1 MSENKHISIPK
12 NIETEDQNDF
22 HFLRKTGIEYIE
34 KLGGK
39 LWTDYNSH
47 DPGITTLE
55 VLSYAITDLGM
66 RMNLNMEDILTSEDE
81 KKDIHTQF
89 LKATEILPSRP
100 LTELDYRKLFI
111 DINMISG
118 HKRPIR
124 NCWLVPK
131 TETLYVDCENGNLD
145 FKPIGKKTES
155 FKVKGMYDLYVDYAE
170 DIDVNTVIDGIGC
183 EKSNINT
190 KILDRYH
197 ANRSLCE
204 DLAEIKQVE
213 TQKVAV
219 CARIG
224 LVNKADEELVHAK
237 VTRAINNYL
246 SPEVHFYSLKQMLD
260 RGLSTDQIFEGPLLD
275 NGFIDTEELRNS
287 QLRREVRLSDII
299 SEIMKI
305 DGVKEIHEISIAG
318 CDNVVKQN
326 NDWLICIEKGRKPEL
341 CELSSFSYS
350 KGSLPLNINK
360 EKVQN
365 YIETLKREEEV
376 LREDARQNKE
386 LILPQGTSY
395 DIANYATILN
405 EFPDTYG
412 VGISGIIGNQN
423 PEREA
428 LAKQLKGYLL
438 FFDQILAGYFKHL
451 EKVKEVLSVNGDLKR
466 TYFTQALKN
475 IKGFDELVSDYDT
488 ESDDQLTDS
497 LYEELDNSVERRNE
511 VLDHLISR
519 FAETFSDYTFLMKSL
534 YGNSAD
540 EIVLSN
546 KENFLNEYTSLSKD
560 RGLGY
565 NYTLFS
571 DTDIWNTTNISGAQK
586 RIARLL
592 GLKDYTQR
600 TLSQSPVS
608 IIKTPIGNNKFTYS
622 WKVKDAEGNIVLSS
636 VNTYKIEYSATKNLN
651 EAIYQTIQIDQE
663 DLKNALE
670 QLKDDDENLAE
681 TIKNL
686 KECEKNFCLIG
697 NIKIRV
703 SLNDNF
709 YLEIVDDP
717 VKQNV
722 IATHKKTNPYSD
734 LKELKKGIVKLVD
747 YLKYGFTEEGIFLV
761 EHLLLKPTA
770 RDYKLM
776 GGIGC
781 MSIGETFRIAYDLQ
795 EDSSIANPSL
805 ADPIKYSE
813 ALMSSCED
821 CDIDIYDPY
830 SFRVSVVLPGFAY
843 RFQDPDFRRY
853 AETVIR
859 QEIPAHVLAKICWVG
874 DRFSETETAQ
884 NDLADFEVAFK
895 KYLSDKAKNNTA
907 VLGQSIH
914 DVVKALTYLNNI
926 YRPGRLLDCAAEDDD
941 NLDGKIIIGQSNLS
955 KKLKNNEY

>member
-1 MSENKHISIPK
+1 MSENKHISISK
-12 NIETEDQNDF
+12 NIETEDQTDF

-66 RMNLNMEDILTSEDE
+66 RMNLNMEDILTSTDE

-89 LKATEILPSRP
+89 LKATEILPSKP
-100 LTELDYRKLFI
+100 LNELDYRKLFI
-111 DINMISG
+111 DISMESG

-124 NCWLVPK
+124 NCWLIPK
-131 TETLYVDCENGNLD
+131 TEKLYVDCKTGKLD
-145 FKPIGKKTES
+145 FKPIGDKTES
-155 FKVKGMYDLYVDYAE
+155 FKVKGQYDLYVDYAE
-170 DIDVNTVIDGIGC
+170 DIDVVDINGRKC
-183 EKSNINT
+183 EKSNVNL

-197 ANRSLCE
+197 TNRSLCE
-204 DLAEIKQVE
+204 DLAEIKEVE

-237 VTRAINNYL
+237 VLKTVKNYL
-246 SPEVHFYSLKQMLD
+246 APEVHFYSLKQLLD
-260 RGLSTDQIFEGPLLD
+260 KGQTTDEIFEGPLL
-275 NGFIDTEELRNS
+275 NSGFIDTEELKNS
-287 QLRREVRLSDII
+287 QLKREVRLSDII
-299 SEIMKI
+299 SELMKI

-318 CDNVVKQN
+318 CDNVVKQT
-326 NDWLICIEKGRKPEL
+326 NDWLICIEKGKKPEL

-350 KGSLPLNINK
+350 KGSLPLNINDK
-360 EKVQN
+360 KVQE
-365 YIETLKREEEV
+365 YVATLKREEEV
-376 LREDARQNKE
+376 LREDAKQNKE
-386 LILPQGTSY
+386 LALPQGTSY

-428 LAKQLKGYLL
+428 LAKQMKGYLL

-451 EKVKEVLSVNGDLKR
+451 EKVKEVLSINGDLKR
-466 TYFTQALKN
+466 TYFTQTLKN
-475 IKGFDELVSDYDT
+475 IKGFDELVSNYAT
-488 ESDDQLTDS
+488 ENDDELTDS

-534 YGNSAD
+534 YGKSTD

-546 KENFLNEYTSLSKD
+546 KENFLKEYQSLSKN

-565 NYTLFS
+565 NYTSFS
-571 DTDIWNTTNISGAQK
+571 DGDIWNTENISGAQK

-592 GLKDYTQR
+592 GIKNYKQR
-600 TLSQSPVS
+600 NLSQTPVL
-608 IIKTPIGNNKFTYS
+608 IIKTKNTENDKYTYT
-622 WKVKDAEGNIVLSS
+622 WKVKDADSNIILSS
-636 VNTYKIEYSATKNLN
+636 VNTYEIEYAATKNLN

-663 DLKNALE
+663 DLENALKPLQE
-670 QLKDDDENLAE
+670 AQAKYD
-681 TIKNL
+681 
-686 KECEKNFCLIG
+686 LIG
-697 NIKIRV
+697 NIQIRF
-703 SLNDNF
+703 SGGGNYYFD
-709 YLEIVDDP
+709 IVDDT
-717 VKQNV
+717 VNQNV
-722 IATHKKTNPYSD
+722 MATHKRNNPYPD
-734 LKELKKGIVKLVD
+734 LVTLKDGIREIIR
-747 YLKYGFTEEGIFLV
+747 YFKYDFTEEGIFLI

-770 RDYKLM
+770 KDYKLM
-776 GGIGC
+776 GGVGC
-781 MSIGETFRIAYDLQ
+781 MSIGETFRISYDV
-795 EDSSIANPSL
+795 EADSSTS
-805 ADPIKYSE
+805 DPAEYSQ
-813 ALMSSCED
+813 ALMSSCEGD
-821 CDIDIYDPY
+821 CEIDVFDPY

-874 DRFSETETAQ
+874 DRLGEKQEAQ
-884 NDLADFEVAFK
+884 NDLAEFEVAFK
-895 KYLSDKAKNNTA
+895 KYLSDKSKNNTA
-907 VLGQSIH
+907 NLGKSI
-914 DVVKALTYLNNI
+914 KELLLALSHLNNI
-926 YRPGRLLDCAAEDDD
+926 YRPGRLLDCAVDD
-941 NLDGKIIIGQSNLS
+941 NDGLDGKIILGQSNI
-955 KKLKNNEY
+955 

>member
-1 MSENKHISIPK
+1 MSENKHISISK
-12 NIETEDQNDF
+12 KIETEDQTDF
-22 HFLRKTGIEYIE
+22 QFLRKTGIEYIE

-66 RMNLNMEDILTSEDE
+66 RMNLNMEDILASNE
-81 KKDIHTQF
+81 KENDIHTQF

-111 DINMISG
+111 DINMVSG

-131 TETLYVDCENGNLD
+131 NEALYVDCKTGKLD
-145 FKPIGKKTES
+145 FKPIGDKTQS
-155 FKVKGMYDLYVDYAE
+155 FTVKGLYDLYVDYAE
-170 DIDVNTVIDGIGC
+170 NINAEGTGC
-183 EKSNINT
+183 EKSNINI

-204 DLAEIKQVE
+204 DLAEIKEVE

-237 VTRAINNYL
+237 VLKAVNNYL
-246 SPEVHFYSLKQMLD
+246 SPEVHFYSLKQMLEK
-260 RGLSTDQIFEGPLLD
+260 GLTTDQIFEGPLLD
-275 NGFIDTEELRNS
+275 NGFIDTEELENS
-287 QLRREVRLSDII
+287 QLRREVRLSDIV

-305 DGVKEIHEISIAG
+305 DGIKEIHEISIAG
-318 CDNVVKQN
+318 CDSIIKQN

-350 KGSLPLNINK
+350 KGSLPLNINEK
-360 EKVQN
+360 KVQD
-365 YIETLKREEEV
+365 YLLTLQREEDV
-376 LREDARQNKE
+376 LREDAKQNKE

-412 VGISGIIGNQN
+412 VGISGIIGNVT

-451 EKVKEVLSVNGDLKR
+451 EKVKEVLSVNGQLKR
-466 TYFTQALKN
+466 TFFTQALKN
-475 IKGFDELVSDYDT
+475 IKGFDELVSRYDT
-488 ESDDQLTDS
+488 ESDDNLTDS

-534 YGNSAD
+534 YGKSTD
-540 EIVLSN
+540 EIVLRN
-546 KENFLNEYTSLSKD
+546 KENFLKEYTSLSKD
-560 RGLGY
+560 RGMGY

-571 DTDIWNTTNISGAQK
+571 DSDLWNTKNISGAQK

-592 GLKDYTQR
+592 GIKDYTQR
-600 TLSQSPVS
+600 NLSQSPVS
-608 IIKTPIGNNKFTYS
+608 IIKTKDSEDKDIYS
-622 WKVKDAEGNIVLSS
+622 WKIKDGVGNIMLSS
-636 VNTYKIEYSATKNLN
+636 VNTYKIEYAATKNLN
-651 EAIYQTIQIDQE
+651 EAVYQIIQIDQE
-663 DLKNALE
+663 DLENALKK
-670 QLKDDDENLAE
+670 LDEEKHQDTLRM
-681 TIKNL
+681 L
-686 KECEKNFCLIG
+686 KECNQNFCLIG

-703 SLNDNF
+703 SLGGNF
-709 YLEIVDDP
+709 YFEIVDDTDQ
-717 VKQNV
+717 QNV
-722 IATHKKTNPYSD
+722 IATHKKTNPYLSLGD
-734 LKELKKGIVKLVD
+734 MKDGIRDIVK
-747 YLKYGFTEEGIFLV
+747 YFKYDFTEEGIFLV
-761 EHLLLKPTA
+761 EHLLLKPTTK
-770 RDYKLM
+770 DYKLM

-781 MSIGETFRIAYDLQ
+781 MSIENTFKVMYDL
-795 EDSSIANPSL
+795 EESNPTVN
-805 ADPIKYSE
+805 PIKYSE
-813 ALMSSCED
+813 AFMSSCEEG
-821 CDIDIYDPY
+821 CEIDVFDPY
-830 SFRVSVVLPGFAY
+830 SYRVSVVLPGFAY

-874 DRFSETETAQ
+874 DRLSEKETAQ
-884 NDLADFEVAFK
+884 NDLAEFEVAFK
-895 KYLSDKAKNNTA
+895 KYLSDKSKNNI
-907 VLGQSIH
+907 VNLGNSIM
-914 DVVKALTYLNNI
+914 DLLTALTHLNNI
-926 YRPGRLLDCAAEDDD
+926 YRPGRLLDCAANDKDI
-941 NLDGKIIIGQSNLS
+941 LDGKIILGQSNI
-955 KKLKNNEY
+955 

>member
-1 MSENKHISIPK
+1 MSENKHISISK
-12 NIETEDQNDF
+12 NIETEDQTDF
-22 HFLRKTGIEYIE
+22 HFLRKTGVEYIE

-66 RMNLNMEDILTSEDE
+66 RMNLNMEDILASEDE

-100 LTELDYRKLFI
+100 LNELDYRKLFI
-111 DINMISG
+111 DINFKSG
-118 HKRPIR
+118 HQRPIR

-131 TETLYVDCENGNLD
+131 TEKLYVDCKTGKLD
-145 FKPIGKKTES
+145 FKPIGDKTKD
-155 FKVKGMYDLYVDYAE
+155 FDVKGMYDLYVDYAE
-170 DIDVNTVIDGIGC
+170 DIDVEDTNGRKC
-183 EKSNINT
+183 EKSNVNL

-197 ANRSLCE
+197 TNRSLCE
-204 DLAEIKQVE
+204 DLAEIKEVE

-246 SPEVHFYSLKQMLD
+246 APEVHFYSLKQLLD
-260 RGLSTDQIFEGPLLD
+260 KGQTTDEIFEGPLLD
-275 NGFIDTEELRNS
+275 NGFIDTEELKNS
-287 QLRREVRLSDII
+287 QLRREVRVSDII
-299 SEIMKI
+299 SELMKI

-318 CDNVVKQN
+318 CDNVIKQT
-326 NDWLICIEKGRKPEL
+326 NDWLICIEKGKKPEL

-350 KGSLPLNINK
+350 KGSLPLNINYS
-360 EKVQN
+360 KVQE
-365 YIETLKREEEV
+365 YLETLKREEEV

-428 LAKQLKGYLL
+428 LAKQMKGYLL
-438 FFDQILAGYFKHL
+438 FFDQILASYFKHL
-451 EKVKEVLSVNGDLKR
+451 EKVKEVLSVNGDLTR

-475 IKGFDELVSDYDT
+475 IKGFDELVFNYDN
-488 ESDDQLTDS
+488 ESDDKLTDS

-534 YGNSAD
+534 YGKSAD

-546 KENFLNEYTSLSKD
+546 KENFLNEYQSLSKD

-565 NYTLFS
+565 DYTLIGDS
-571 DTDIWNTTNISGAQK
+571 DIWNTNNISGAQK

-592 GLKDYTQR
+592 GIKNYSQR
-600 TLSQSPVS
+600 NLSQSPVS
-608 IIKTPIGNNKFTYS
+608 IIKTENGDGKYS
-622 WKVKDAEGNIVLSS
+622 YTWKIKDATSSNIVLSS
-636 VNTYKIEYSATKNLN
+636 VNTYEIEYAATKNLN

-663 DLKNALE
+663 DLENALE
-670 QLKDDDENLAE
+670 LLEEGKDSYD
-681 TIKNL
+681 
-686 KECEKNFCLIG
+686 LIG
-697 NIKIRV
+697 NIQIRF
-703 SLNDNF
+703 SGGGNYYFD
-709 YLEIVDDP
+709 IVDDT
-717 VKQNV
+717 KEQNV
-722 IATHKKTNPYSD
+722 MATHKKTNPYPD
-734 LKELKKGIVKLVD
+734 LKRLKDGIRETM
-747 YLKYGFTEEGIFLV
+747 KYFKYDFTEEGIFLV

-770 RDYKLM
+770 KDYKLM

-781 MSIGETFRIAYDLQ
+781 MEIGATFRISFDIEADY
-795 EDSSIANPSL
+795 SIT
-805 ADPIKYSE
+805 DPVKYSE
-813 ALMSSCED
+813 ALMSSCEED
-821 CDIDIYDPY
+821 CETDVFDPY
-830 SFRVSVVLPGFAY
+830 SYRVSVVLPGFAY

-874 DRFSETETAQ
+874 DRLSEKQDAQ
-884 NDLADFEVAFK
+884 NDLSEFEVAFK
-895 KYLSDKAKNNTA
+895 KYLSDKSKNNTA
-907 VLGQSIH
+907 NLGNSIQ
-914 DVVKALTYLNNI
+914 DLLIALTNLNNI
-926 YRPGRLLDCAAEDDD
+926 YRPGRLLDCAIDD
-941 NLDGKIIIGQSNLS
+941 NDGLDGKIILGQSNI
-955 KKLKNNEY
+955 

>member
-66 RMNLNMEDILTSEDE
+66 RMNLNMEDILASEDE
-81 KKDIHTQF
+81 EKNIHTQF

-118 HKRPIR
+118 PKRPIR

-131 TETLYVDCENGNLD
+131 TEKLYVDCENGNLD
-145 FKPIGKKTES
+145 FVPIGEKTKD
-155 FKVKGMYDLYVDYAE
+155 FNVKGLYDLYVDYAE
-170 DIDVNTVIDGIGC
+170 DIDTSDIGC
-183 EKSNINT
+183 GDSSVKAM
-190 KILDRYH
+190 ILERYH
-197 ANRSLCE
+197 ANRSICE

-224 LVNKADEELVHAK
+224 LANKADEELVHAK

-246 SPEVHFYSLKQMLD
+246 SPEVHFYSLQQMLD
-260 RGLSTDQIFEGPLLD
+260 KGLSTDQIFEGPLLD
-275 NGFIDTEELRNS
+275 NGFIDTEELKKS
-287 QLRREVRLSDII
+287 QLRKEVRLSDII

-305 DGVKEIHEISIAG
+305 DGIKEIHEISIAG
-318 CDNVVKQN
+318 CDSVVKQN

-350 KGSLPLNINK
+350 KGALPLNIN
-360 EKVQN
+360 EQKVQN
-365 YIETLKREEEV
+365 YLETLKREEEV
-376 LREDARQNKE
+376 LRDDARQNKE
-386 LILPQGTSY
+386 LAVPEGTSY

-412 VGISGIIGNQN
+412 VGISGIIGNHN

-438 FFDQILAGYFKHL
+438 FFDQILASYFKHL
-451 EKVKEVLSVNGDLKR
+451 EKVKEVLSVNGGVTR

-475 IKGFDELVSDYDT
+475 IKGFDELVSDYNI
-488 ESDDQLTDS
+488 ENDDQLTDS

-540 EIVLSN
+540 EIVLNN
-546 KENFLNEYTSLSKD
+546 KENFLKEYTSLSKD

-571 DTDIWNTTNISGAQK
+571 DSDIWNTNNISGVQK

-600 TLSQSPVS
+600 SLSQSPVT
-608 IIKTPIGNNKFTYS
+608 IIKTKNDDGKYS
-622 WKVKDAEGNIVLSS
+622 YTWKIKDAESNIVLSS
-636 VNTYKIEYSATKNLN
+636 VKPCKIEYAATKNLN
-651 EAIYQTIQIDQE
+651 EAIYQTIQIDLE
-663 DLKNALE
+663 DLNNALE
-670 QLKDDDENLAE
+670 KLDEKNPEKTIDELK
-681 TIKNL
+681 K
-686 KECEKNFCLIG
+686 CEKNFCLIG

-709 YLEIVDDP
+709 YLEIVDDS
-717 VKQNV
+717 VEQNV
-722 IATHKKTNPYSD
+722 IAAHKKTNPYST
-734 LKELKKGIVKLVD
+734 LEELKTGIVKLVK
-747 YLKYGFTEEGIFLV
+747 YLKYEFTEEGIFLV
-761 EHLLLKPTA
+761 EHLLLKPTTK
-770 RDYKLM
+770 DYKLM

-781 MSIGETFRIAYDLQ
+781 MSIGETFRIAYDLDEEPPIQ
-795 EDSSIANPSL
+795 K
-805 ADPIKYSE
+805 DPVKVSE
-813 ALMSSCED
+813 TFMTSCED
-821 CDIDIYDPY
+821 DCEIDVYDPY
-830 SFRVSVVLPGFAY
+830 SYRISVVLPGFAY

-874 DRFSETETAQ
+874 DRMSETETAQ
-884 NDLADFEVAFK
+884 EDLERFEVALK

-907 VLGQSIH
+907 SLGNSIR
-914 DVVKALTYLNNI
+914 DLVDALTFLNNI
-926 YRPGRLLDCAAEDDD
+926 YRPGKLLDCAAEDDE
-941 NLDGKIIIGQSNLS
+941 NSDGKIILGQSNI
-955 KKLKNNEY
+955 

>member
-1 MSENKHISIPK
+1 MSENKHISISK
-12 NIETEDQNDF
+12 NIETGDQTDF

-34 KLGGK
+34 ELGGK

-66 RMNLNMEDILTSEDE
+66 RMNLNMEDILASKDAD
-81 KKDIHTQF
+81 KDIHTQF

-111 DINMISG
+111 DINFASG

-124 NCWLVPK
+124 NCWLVPNN
-131 TETLYVDCENGNLD
+131 ETLYVDCKTGQLD
-145 FKPIGKKTES
+145 FKPVGEKTQK
-155 FKVKGMYDLYVDYAE
+155 FNVKGLYNLYVDYAE
-170 DIDVNTVIDGIGC
+170 DINEEGNGCRKSTVNTQ
-183 EKSNINT
+183 
-190 KILDRYH
+190 ILDRYH

-204 DLAEIKQVE
+204 DLAEIKEIE

-237 VTRAINNYL
+237 VLKTINNYL

-260 RGLSTDQIFEGPLLD
+260 KGLTTDQIFEGPLLD
-275 NGFIDTEELRNS
+275 NGFIDTEELSNS

-299 SEIMKI
+299 SEVMKI
-305 DGVKEIHEISIAG
+305 DGIKEIHEISIAG
-318 CDNVVKQN
+318 CDSVIKQT

-350 KGSLPLNINK
+350 KGALPLNINDK
-360 EKVQN
+360 KVQE
-365 YIETLKREEEV
+365 YLATLKREEEI

-386 LILPQGTSY
+386 LTLPQGTSY

-412 VGISGIIGNQN
+412 VGTSGIIGNQT

-438 FFDQILAGYFKHL
+438 FFDQILASYFKHL
-451 EKVKEVLSVNGDLKR
+451 EKVKEVLSVNSHLKR
-466 TYFTQALKN
+466 TFFTQALKN
-475 IKGFDELVSDYDT
+475 IKGFDELVSDYTTD
-488 ESDDQLTDS
+488 SDDELTDS

-534 YGNSAD
+534 YGKSAD

-560 RGLGY
+560 RGLAY
-565 NYTLFS
+565 NYTSFS
-571 DTDIWNTTNISGAQK
+571 DADIWNTNNISGAQK

-592 GLKDYTQR
+592 GIKNYSQR
-600 TLSQSPVS
+600 NLSQSPVS
-608 IIKTPIGNNKFTYS
+608 IIKTLNNNKPSYT
-622 WKVKDAEGNIVLSS
+622 WKIKDATGNIILSS
-636 VNTYKIEYSATKNLN
+636 VNTYQIEYAATKNLN

-663 DLKNALE
+663 DLENALKE
-670 QLKDDDENLAE
+670 LAKGQV
-681 TIKNL
+681 KND
-686 KECEKNFCLIG
+686 LIG
-697 NIKIRV
+697 NIKIRL
-703 SLNDNF
+703 SGGGNYYFD
-709 YLEIVDDP
+709 IVDDTEE
-717 VKQNV
+717 QNV
-722 IATHKKTNPYSD
+722 MATHKRTNPYSSID
-734 LKELKKGIVKLVD
+734 SLIIGIRETVK
-747 YLKYGFTEEGIFLV
+747 YFKYDFTEEGIFLV
-761 EHLLLKPTA
+761 EHLLLKPTSK
-770 RDYKLM
+770 DYKLM

-781 MSIGETFRIAYDLQ
+781 MSIEGTFKVMYDLE
-795 EDSSIANPSL
+795 EDNPTT
-805 ADPIKYSE
+805 APIKYSE
-813 ALMSSCED
+813 AFMSSCEED
-821 CDIDIYDPY
+821 CETDVFDPY
-830 SFRVSVVLPGFAY
+830 SYRVSVVLPGFAY
-843 RFQDPDFRRY
+843 RFQNPDFRRY

-874 DRFSETETAQ
+874 DRLSEKETAQ
-884 NDLADFEVAFK
+884 NDLAEFEVAFK
-895 KYLSDKAKNNTA
+895 KYLSDKAKNNI
-907 VLGQSIH
+907 VNLGNSIT
-914 DVVKALTYLNNI
+914 DLLTALTHLNNI
-926 YRPGRLLDCAAEDDD
+926 YRPGRLLDCAMDD
-941 NLDGKIIIGQSNLS
+941 NDDLDGKIILGQSNL
-955 KKLKNNEY
+955 

>member
-1 MSENKHISIPK
+1 MSENKHISISK
-12 NIETEDQNDF
+12 NIETEDQTDF

-66 RMNLNMEDILTSEDE
+66 RMNLNMEDILSSDE
-81 KKDIHTQF
+81 EEKDIHTQF
-89 LKATEILPSRP
+89 LKATEILPSKP

-131 TETLYVDCENGNLD
+131 TETLYVDCETGNLD
-145 FKPIGKKTES
+145 FKPIGKKTKD

-170 DIDVNTVIDGIGC
+170 DIDAKGGC

-204 DLAEIKQVE
+204 DLAEIKEVE

-260 RGLSTDQIFEGPLLD
+260 KGLTTDQIFEGPLLD

-305 DGVKEIHEISIAG
+305 DGIKEIHEISIAG
-318 CDNVVKQN
+318 CDSVVKQN

-341 CELSSFSYS
+341 CDLSSFSYS
-350 KGSLPLNINK
+350 KGSLPLNINDQ
-360 EKVQN
+360 KVQN
-365 YIETLKREEEV
+365 YLENLKREEEI

-386 LILPQGTSY
+386 LALPQGTSY
-395 DIANYATILN
+395 DIASYATILN

-451 EKVKEVLSVNGDLKR
+451 EKIKEVLSVNGDLKR

-488 ESDDQLTDS
+488 DNDDKLTDS

-546 KENFLNEYTSLSKD
+546 KESFLNEYQSLSKD

-571 DTDIWNTTNISGAQK
+571 DSDVWNTNNISGAQK

-600 TLSQSPVS
+600 SLSQSPVS
-608 IIKTPIGNNKFTYS
+608 IIETQDINGKSTYT
-622 WKVKDAEGNIVLSS
+622 WKVKDKGGNIVLSS
-636 VNTYKIEYSATKNLN
+636 VNAYKIEYNANKNLN
-651 EAIYQTIQIDQE
+651 DAIYQTIQVDQE
-663 DLKNALE
+663 DLKNALNRLNE
-670 QLKDDDENLAE
+670 EELEDTLKQLRDCEN
-681 TIKNL
+681 
-686 KECEKNFCLIG
+686 NFCLIG

-703 SLNDNF
+703 SLGGNF

-722 IATHKKTNPYSD
+722 IATHKKTNPYST
-734 LKELKKGIVKLVD
+734 LKELKAGIVKLVD
-747 YLKYGFTEEGIFLV
+747 YLKYEFTEEGIFLV

-770 RDYKLM
+770 KDYKLM

-781 MSIGETFRIAYDLQ
+781 MSIGETFRVAYDLQ
-795 EDSSIANPSL
+795 ADSSVK
-805 ADPIKYSE
+805 DPIKYSE
-813 ALMSSCED
+813 AFMNSCED
-821 CDIDIYDPY
+821 CEIDVYDPY

-874 DRFSETETAQ
+874 DRMSETEIAQ
-884 NDLADFEVAFK
+884 DDLSKFEVAFK

-907 VLGQSIH
+907 ELGSSIH
-914 DVVKALTYLNNI
+914 ELVLALTYLNNI
-926 YRPGRLLDCAAEDDD
+926 YRPGRLLDCAAEEDDD
-941 NLDGKIIIGQSNLS
+941 TDGKIIIGQSNLS
-955 KKLKNNEY
+955 KKIEK

>member
-1 MSENKHISIPK
+1 MSENKHISISK
-12 NIETEDQNDF
+12 NIETGDQTDF
-22 HFLRKTGIEYIE
+22 HFLRRTGIKYIE
-34 KLGGK
+34 ELGGK

-66 RMNLNMEDILTSEDE
+66 RMNLDMEDILASEDVD
-81 KKDIHTQF
+81 KDIHTQF

-100 LTELDYRKLFI
+100 LNELDYRKLFI
-111 DINMISG
+111 DISSVAG

-131 TETLYVDCENGNLD
+131 NETLYVDCKTGQID
-145 FKPIGKKTES
+145 FKPIGEKTQH
-155 FKVKGMYDLYVDYAE
+155 FNIKGLYDLYVDYAE
-170 DIDVNTVIDGIGC
+170 DINDIGTGC
-183 EKSNINT
+183 EKSNVKT
-190 KILDRYH
+190 QILDRYH

-204 DLAEIKQVE
+204 DLAEIKEIE

-224 LVNKADEELVHAK
+224 LVNKADEELIHAK
-237 VTRAINNYL
+237 VIKTINNYL
-246 SPEVHFYSLKQMLD
+246 SPEVHFYSLKQMLEK
-260 RGLSTDQIFEGPLLD
+260 GLTTDQIFEGPLLD
-275 NGFIDTEELRNS
+275 NGFIDTEELKNS
-287 QLRREVRLSDII
+287 QLRREVRISDII
-299 SEIMKI
+299 AEIMKI

-318 CDNVVKQN
+318 CDNVIKQT

-350 KGSLPLNINK
+350 KGSLPLNINDK
-360 EKVQN
+360 KVQE
-365 YIETLKREEEV
+365 YLETLKREEEV
-376 LREDARQNKE
+376 LRDDARLNKD
-386 LILPQGTSY
+386 LVLPQGTSY

-412 VGISGIIGNQN
+412 VGISGIIGNQT

-451 EKVKEVLSVNGDLKR
+451 EKVKEVLSINGGLKR
-466 TYFTQALKN
+466 TFFTQALKN
-475 IKGFDELVSDYDT
+475 IKGFDELVPNYP
-488 ESDDQLTDS
+488 ENDDELTDS

-534 YGNSAD
+534 YGKSTD

-546 KENFLNEYTSLSKD
+546 KEKFLSEYKSLSKD

-565 NYTLFS
+565 NYTLFADS
-571 DTDIWNTTNISGAQK
+571 DLWNTDNISGVQK

-592 GLKDYTQR
+592 GIKNYQQR
-600 TLSQSPVS
+600 SLSQSPVS
-608 IIKTPIGNNKFTYS
+608 IIKTENSEGKASYT
-622 WKVKDAEGNIVLSS
+622 WKIKDAENNIILSS
-636 VNTYKIEYSATKNLN
+636 VNTYQIEYAATKNLN

-663 DLKNALE
+663 DLENALKKLDE
-670 QLKDDDENLAE
+670 DDPGTIEKLKNCQDDY
-681 TIKNL
+681 
-686 KECEKNFCLIG
+686 CLIG

-703 SLNDNF
+703 SAGGNYYF
-709 YLEIVDDP
+709 EIVDDT
-717 VKQNV
+717 VEKNV
-722 IATHKKTNPYSD
+722 IATHKMTNPYST
-734 LKELKKGIVKLVD
+734 LKELKYGIREIVR
-747 YLKYGFTEEGIFLV
+747 YFKYDFTEEGIFLV

-770 RDYKLM
+770 KDYKIV

-781 MSIGETFRIAYDLQ
+781 MSIGETFKVMYDIET
-795 EDSSIANPSL
+795 EDSATESVE
-805 ADPIKYSE
+805 YSE
-813 ALMSSCED
+813 AFMSSCEED
-821 CDIDIYDPY
+821 CETDVFDPY
-830 SFRVSVVLPGFAY
+830 SYRVSVVLPGFAY

-874 DRFSETETAQ
+874 DRLSEKETAQ
-884 NDLADFEVAFK
+884 NDLAEFEAAFK
-895 KYLSDKAKNNTA
+895 KYLSDKSKNNTA
-907 VLGQSIH
+907 NLGNSIH
-914 DVVKALTYLNNI
+914 DLLIALTHLNNI
-926 YRPGRLLDCAAEDDD
+926 YRPGRLLDCEMEDDD
-941 NLDGKIIIGQSNLS
+941 LDGKIILGQSNI
-955 KKLKNNEY
+955 

>member
-22 HFLRKTGIEYIE
+22 HFLRRTGIEYIE

-66 RMNLNMEDILTSEDE
+66 RMNLNMEDILTSEDT

-111 DINMISG
+111 DIAMSAG

-131 TETLYVDCENGNLD
+131 NETLYVDCETGTLD
-145 FKPIGKKTES
+145 FNPIGERTKH
-155 FKVKGMYDLYVDYAE
+155 FDVKGLYDLYVDYAE
-170 DIDVNTVIDGIGC
+170 DIDTNEIGC
-183 EKSNINT
+183 GDSSVKAM
-190 KILDRYH
+190 ILERYH

-204 DLAEIKQVE
+204 DLVEIKPVE
-213 TQKVAV
+213 TQDVAV

-237 VTRAINNYL
+237 VLKTVNNYL
-246 SPEVHFYSLKQMLD
+246 SPEVHFYSLNQMLD
-260 RGLSTDQIFEGPLLD
+260 KGLSTDQIFEGPLLD
-275 NGFIDTEELRNS
+275 NGFIDTEELKNS
-287 QLRREVRLSDII
+287 QLRSEIRLSDII

-318 CDNVVKQN
+318 CDSIITQN
-326 NDWLICIEKGRKPEL
+326 NDWVICIEKGRKPEL
-341 CELSSFSYS
+341 CDLSSFSYS
-350 KGSLPLNINK
+350 KGSLPLNINDK
-360 EKVQN
+360 KVQE
-365 YIETLKREEEV
+365 YLETLKREEEV
-376 LREDARQNKE
+376 LRNDARQNKE
-386 LILPQGTSY
+386 LVLPQGTSY
-395 DIANYATILN
+395 DLSNYATILN

-412 VGISGIIGNQN
+412 VGVSGIIGNQN

-428 LAKQLKGYLL
+428 LAKQMKGYLL
-438 FFDQILAGYFKHL
+438 FFDQILASYFKHL
-451 EKVKEVLSVNGDLKR
+451 EKVKEVLSVGGNLTR

-475 IKGFDELVSDYDT
+475 IKGFDELVSNYDT
-488 ESDDQLTDS
+488 DCDNNLTDS

-546 KENFLNEYTSLSKD
+546 KQNFLNEYKSLSKD

-565 NYTLFS
+565 NYTLFGNS
-571 DTDIWNTTNISGAQK
+571 DVWNTDNISGAQK
-586 RIARLL
+586 RISRLL

-600 TLSQSPVS
+600 NLSQSPVS
-608 IIKTPIGNNKFTYS
+608 IIKTQDTDGKDKYTWKIKDVDNN
-622 WKVKDAEGNIVLSS
+622 IILSS
-636 VNTYKIEYSATKNLN
+636 VNSYKIEYGATKNLN
-651 EAIYQTIQIDQE
+651 ESIYQMIQIDEE
-663 DLKNALE
+663 DLKNALDALQE
-670 QLKDDDENLAE
+670 GQSNYE
-681 TIKNL
+681 
-686 KECEKNFCLIG
+686 LIG
-697 NIKIRV
+697 NIKIRFSGGGNYYFDV
-703 SLNDNF
+703 
-709 YLEIVDDP
+709 VDDT
-717 VKQNV
+717 KEKNV
-722 IATHKKTNPYSD
+722 MATHKRNNPYSD
-734 LKELKKGIVKLVD
+734 IGTLKTGIKNTI
-747 YLKYGFTEEGIFLV
+747 KYFKYEFTEEGIFLV
-761 EHLLLKPTA
+761 EHLLLKPTIKN
-770 RDYKLM
+770 YKAM

-781 MSIGETFRIAYDLQ
+781 MSIEETFRVAYDI
-795 EDSSIANPSL
+795 EPETPVINPL
-805 ADPIKYSE
+805 KPSE
-813 ALMSSCED
+813 ALMSSCEED
-821 CDIDIYDPY
+821 CEIDVYDPY
-830 SFRVSVVLPGFAY
+830 SYRISVVLPGFAY

-874 DRFSETETAQ
+874 DRFSETEAAQ
-884 NDLADFEVAFK
+884 NDLAEFEVAFK
-895 KYLSDKAKNNTA
+895 KYLSDKSKNNTA
-907 VLGQSIH
+907 SLGHSI
-914 DVVKALTYLNNI
+914 KALLLSLTHLNNI
-926 YRPGRLLDCAAEDDD
+926 YRPARLLDCAMDDD
-941 NLDGKIIIGQSNLS
+941 SLNGKIILGQSNIYKP
-955 KKLKNNEY
+955 KKNEY